1 MMRLLTPARA
11 YREDL
16 ANAPGRE
23 TFGPADGLWI
33 LMTQAIEHCAAAP
46 RDSRAAALASLHRLL
61 LDACEAHEAGAHEA
75 GAQGTGTLATA
86 LSGVPAIRQLATAL
100 ERLPEPTAPEPSV
113 AEPSVPE
120 PGAPE
125 PGAPEPGAD
134 DVIAAACL
142 QVIEVMT
149 DNGAN
154 HLSLAALGQVRRLFP
169 EVSPRLAARLLAHQG
184 RIARQVG
191 DLDSALSC
199 FETIL
204 SLAGDTGDTEI
215 EARGLYGAAGISLMR
230 GNHPLARAR
239 YETAL
244 RLAIDAGSEELI
256 GLAHR
261 GLMVIH
267 GSAGRLDAALMHA
280 GEALRRSPHSAT
292 SYAEL
297 LGNIAAVCS
306 AGGHYAAALTAYTVA
321 ARTGSA
327 LRVRLA
333 SLGGAAFA
341 AAQLNDRATLDRV
354 SREVE
359 AALTQGA
366 PPHESAQA
374 YVELAKAYR
383 LQGDG
388 RATGYAEAARTL
400 AARHECFEIVFEADQ
415 ILAEPVRPQPSA
427 VGAGA
432 PQPVS
437 DASRAVLAEISAL
450 EHLPRA
456 RTALT
461 TG

>member
-1 MMRLLTPARA
+1 MRLLTPARA

-23 TFGPADGLWI
+23 TFGPEDGLWI
-33 LMTQAIEHCAAAP
+33 LMTQAMEHCAAAD
-46 RDSRAAALASLHRLL
+46 RDSRTAALASLRRLL
-61 LDACEAHEAGAHEA
+61 LDASEAHESGTKGAGVQ
-75 GAQGTGTLATA
+75 GARVPA
-86 LSGVPAIRQLATAL
+86 LSGVPAIRQLAMAVEHL
-100 ERLPEPTAPEPSV
+100 
-113 AEPSVPE
+113 
-120 PGAPE
+120 
-125 PGAPEPGAD
+125 PEPGAD

-142 QVIEVMT
+142 QVIEEMT

-154 HLSLAALGQVRRLFP
+154 HLSLAALAQVRRLFP
-169 EVSPRLAARLLAHQG
+169 EVSRRLAARLLAHQG

-204 SLAGDTGDTEI
+204 TLATESGDREI

-244 RLAIDAGSEELI
+244 QLAIDAESEELV

-280 GEALRRSPHSAT
+280 GEALRRSPNSAT

-341 AAQLNDRATLDRV
+341 AAQLDDRATLDRV
-354 SREVE
+354 SCEIE

-374 YVELAKAYR
+374 YVELAKAYQ

-388 RATGYAEAARTL
+388 RATGYAEAARIL

-437 DASRAVLAEISAL
+437 DASRAVLAEITAL